1 MKRCKTCVRKKVKK
15 AQTCKKNSMNTSV
28 GVQNRVTIWGTIG
41 SGRNT
46 ESLLSGWGLET

>member
-28 GVQNRVTIWGTIG
+28 GVQNHVTIWGTIG
-41 SGRNT
+41 SGRDT